1 MNIAIL
7 CGGRGTRLESK
18 TKGKPKILI
27 DVNKKPFVYLLLE
40 SLINK
45 GFNNIFLLT
54 SYKSNFI
61 KEEVGK
67 FYKNIPINYIE
78 DDNNFKSG
86 TASAL
91 LNAIDKLPSHF
102 LLQYGDTILDIN
114 YKDFYHKSEIL
125 DNYLL
130 MSIFDN
136 KNNLDKNN
144 VLYDNKSL
152 IYYNSESPKNHNK
165 IFDAN
170 FIDYGLLG
178 MHKKFVDKYIGI
190 LSENESLKYY
200 QEKLSLRNLIYPYIV
215 HKRFYEIG
223 NPESYENFKNNYVSG
238 KLKKIINSCN

>member
-1 MNIAIL
+1 MPPCSFHCII
-7 CGGRGTRLESK
+7 
-18 TKGKPKILI
+18 
-27 DVNKKPFVYLLLE
+27 VYLLLE

-165 IFDAN
+165 IYDAR
-170 FIDYGLLG
+170 I
-178 MHKKFVDKYIGI
+178 
-190 LSENESLKYY
+190 SLKG
-200 QEKLSLRNLIYPYIV
+200 LSLGHYD
-215 HKRFYEIG
+215 
-223 NPESYENFKNNYVSG
+223 KNIRYS
-238 KLKKIINSCN
+238 LKVELKDNKSILGFN

>member
-7 CGGRGTRLESK
+7 CGGKGTRLSSK
-18 TKGKPKILI
+18 TKGNPKILI
-27 DVNKKPFVYLLLE
+27 EVNKRPFVYLLLE

-54 SYKSNFI
+54 SYKSNLI
-61 KEEVGK
+61 KEEVGR

-130 MSIFDN
+130 MSI
-136 KNNLDKNN
+136 
-144 VLYDNKSL
+144 S
-152 IYYNSESPKNHNK
+152 I
-165 IFDAN
+165 I
-170 FIDYGLLG
+170 
-178 MHKKFVDKYIGI
+178 
-190 LSENESLKYY
+190 
-200 QEKLSLRNLIYPYIV
+200 
-215 HKRFYEIG
+215 
-223 NPESYENFKNNYVSG
+223 
-238 KLKKIINSCN
+238 KIILIKIMFSMIIKV

>member
-1 MNIAIL
+1 MNIVIL
-7 CGGRGTRLESK
+7 CGGKGTRLESK

-61 KEEVGK
+61 KKEVGK
-67 FYKNIPINYIE
+67 LYKNIPINYIE
-78 DDNNFKSG
+78 DDNNLKPG

-102 LLQYGDTILDIN
+102 LLQYGDTILDLN

-130 MSIFDN
+130 MSIYNN
-136 KNNLDKNN
+136 KKNLDKNN
-144 VLYDNKSL
+144 ILYDNKSL

-165 IFDAN
+165 IIGAN

-178 MHKKFVDKYIGI
+178 IHKQFVEKYSGI
-190 LSENESLKYY
+190 LSENESLKYF

-215 HKRFYEIG
+215 QKRFYEIG
-223 NPESYENFKNNYVSG
+223 NPKSYEDFKNNYVNG
-238 KLKKIINSCN
+238 KLKKIINSFS